1 MRCENKAAES
11 ASAQLCED
19 AEAETSATDVPSVA
33 IVSQSVSPGDA
44 GARHEDTHVFSEYE
58 LGVSYSPDTEEGS
71 VSKAVETK
79 PPAKRGM
86 DDATR
91 RIIFG
96 SSDES
101 DEPSPK
107 RRRSRSQDSG
117 ANSGVGSPIDTT
129 SQRGA
134 SASVGTSQEER
145 DRSVLRLAPEKK
157 AWLPPMSVMDRLSAA
172 TSDRYRTRLFDS
184 SRIHHLDPS
193 VKDYH
198 TENEFFI
205 DAFFKY
211 RWYSGNHKRD
221 GPSLLQA
228 WNAYIHN
235 LEDVGRDVCND
246 KLTKARDKF
255 EKRTPTGA
263 RYKLH
268 RLSKEVGLPCLFWG
282 DPCPC
287 CVNSSA
293 RAPKEAYLLT
303 SPWWRVRIS
312 SEMYEGIDNLK
323 SLYDRAGKT
332 FSSVPSAAQD
342 VPRRT
347 ARPDPVRRSSVGGG
361 APKYP
366 RTGDS
371 RATGRGNSSDV
382 RSHRGGSTA
391 AQPDSAGHRESPL
404 MEVEEE
410 ERRSPHYRGGA
421 CVPESFFNRVT
432 LALRGDLEH
441 ERDRRLQLA
450 DTVLKHRAEFAFA
463 QLENERALTSL
474 RDELRVARG
483 IVDRSRAE
491 ITALQTL
498 VDAHHREHKALCEM
512 LERKGVLHRKKQ
524 RTDGTA

>member
-1 MRCENKAAES
+1 MRCASKAGES
-11 ASAQLCED
+11 SSARLCAD
-19 AEAETSATDVPSVA
+19 AEAETTSTDVTSVA
-33 IVSQSVSPGDA
+33 EATQPVSPGDA

-71 VSKAVETK
+71 VSKSVETK
-79 PPAKRGM
+79 PPS
-86 DDATR
+86 T
-91 RIIFG
+91 
-96 SSDES
+96 
-101 DEPSPK
+101 
-107 RRRSRSQDSG
+107 
-117 ANSGVGSPIDTT
+117 
-129 SQRGA
+129 RGA

-157 AWLPPMSVMDRLSAA
+157 AWLPPMSVMDHLSVT

-205 DAFFKY
+205 DDFFKH

-235 LEDVGRDVCND
+235 LEDVGRDVWND

-268 RLSKEVGLPCLFWG
+268 RLSKEVGLPCRFWG

-287 CVNSSA
+287 CVNNSA
-293 RAPKEAYLLT
+293 RAPKEACIPD

-332 FSSVPSAAQD
+332 FSGGPSAAQD

-347 ARPDPVRRSSVGGG
+347 AQPDPVRRSSVGSG
-361 APKYP
+361 APKNP

-382 RSHRGGSTA
+382 LSHRGGSTA
-391 AQPDSAGHRESPL
+391 AQPDSSGHRESPL

-410 ERRSPHYRGGA
+410 GKRSPNYRGGA
-421 CVPESFFNRVT
+421 CVPESFFDRAT
-432 LALRGDLEH
+432 LSLRGDLEH

-450 DTVLKHRAEFAFA
+450 DTVLKHRAEFSFA

-483 IVDRSRAE
+483 EVDRSRAE

-498 VDAHHREHKALCEM
+498 VDGHHREHKALCEM
-512 LERKGVLHRKKQ
+512 LERKGVLHRKKK

>member
-1 MRCENKAAES
+1 MRCASKAAES
-11 ASAQLCED
+11 ASARLCAD
-19 AEAETSATDVPSVA
+19 AEAETTATDIPSVA
-33 IVSQSVSPGDA
+33 ESTQPVSPGDA
-44 GARHEDTHVFSEYE
+44 GAGHEDTRVFTEYE
-58 LGVSYSPDTEEGS
+58 LGVSYSPDTDDGS
-71 VSKAVETK
+71 VSTAIESK

-86 DDATR
+86 DDALR
-91 RIIFG
+91 RSIFG

-101 DEPSPK
+101 DEPSPNE
-107 RRRSRSQDSG
+107 G
-117 ANSGVGSPIDTT
+117 A
-129 SQRGA
+129 RGRETRA
-134 SASVGTSQEER
+134 LIVEER
-145 DRSVLRLAPEKK
+145 DRNVLRLAPEKK
-157 AWLPPMSVMDRLSAA
+157 AWMPPKSVMDHLSAT

-193 VKDYH
+193 AKDYRAEH
-198 TENEFFI
+198 EFFI
-205 DAFFKY
+205 DAFFRH

-235 LEDVGRDVCND
+235 LEDVGRDAWND
-246 KLTKARDKF
+246 KLIKARDKF

-268 RLSKEVGLPCLFWG
+268 RLSREKGLPCLSWG
-282 DPCPC
+282 DSCPC
-287 CVNSSA
+287 CVNNSA

-303 SPWWRVRIS
+303 SPWWRVRVS
-312 SEMYEGIDNLK
+312 TEMYEGIDNLK

-332 FSSVPSAAQD
+332 FSGGPSAAQD
-342 VPRRT
+342 VSRRT
-347 ARPDPVRRSSVGGG
+347 ARPDPVRQPSIGSG
-361 APKYP
+361 APKNP

-382 RSHRGGSTA
+382 RSRRGGSTA
-391 AQPDSAGHRESPL
+391 ALLDSAGHRESPL

-410 ERRSPHYRGGA
+410 ERRSPHDHVDR
-421 CVPESFFNRVT
+421 CVPESFFDRVT
-432 LALRGDLEH
+432 QGLRDDLEH
-441 ERDRRLQLA
+441 ERNRRLQMV
-450 DTVLKHRAEFAFA
+450 DTASKHRAEFAFA
-463 QLENERALTSL
+463 QLENERSLTSL

>member
-1 MRCENKAAES
+1 MRCASKAAES
-11 ASAQLCED
+11 ASARLCAD
-19 AEAETSATDVPSVA
+19 AEAETATTDVSSVA
-33 IVSQSVSPGDA
+33 EATQPVSLGDA
-44 GARHEDTHVFSEYE
+44 GAGHEDSRVFTEYE
-58 LGVSYSPDTEEGS
+58 LGVSYSPDTDDGP
-71 VSKAVETK
+71 VSTAIESK

-86 DDATR
+86 DDALR
-91 RIIFG
+91 RSIFG

-107 RRRSRSQDSG
+107 RRRSRSRDSG
-117 ANSGVGSPIDTT
+117 ANSGVGSPMDTT

-134 SASVGTSQEER
+134 STSVGTSQEER
-145 DRSVLRLAPEKK
+145 DVLRLAPEKK
-157 AWLPPMSVMDRLSAA
+157 AWMPPKSVMDHLSAT

-205 DAFFKY
+205 IAFFKH
-211 RWYSGNHKRD
+211 RWYSGNHKSD

-235 LEDVGRDVCND
+235 LEDVGRDVWNG
-246 KLTKARDKF
+246 KLIKARDKF

-268 RLSKEVGLPCLFWG
+268 RLSREKGLPCLSWG
-282 DPCPC
+282 DSCPC
-287 CVNSSA
+287 CVNNSA

-303 SPWWRVRIS
+303 IPWWRVRVS
-312 SEMYEGIDNLK
+312 TEMYEGIDK
-323 SLYDRAGKT
+323 
-332 FSSVPSAAQD
+332 
-342 VPRRT
+342 
-347 ARPDPVRRSSVGGG
+347 RPCREDFLRRSFCGTGCAASYCSTRPTAPPDKITRPTSVHV
-361 APKYP
+361 AV
-366 RTGDS
+366 
-371 RATGRGNSSDV
+371 AQQLLNS
-382 RSHRGGSTA
+382 
-391 AQPDSAGHRESPL
+391 DSAGHRESPL

-410 ERRSPHYRGGA
+410 ERRSPHDHVDR
-421 CVPESFFNRVT
+421 CVPESFFDRVT
-432 LALRGDLEH
+432 QGLRNDIER

-450 DTVLKHRAEFAFA
+450 DNVLKHRAEFAFA
-463 QLENERALTSL
+463 QLENERSLTSL

-483 IVDRSRAE
+483 IVDRSRDE
-491 ITALQTL
+491 IAALQTL
-498 VDAHHREHKALCEM
+498 VDAHHRKHKALCKM

>member
-1 MRCENKAAES
+1 MRCASKAAES
-11 ASAQLCED
+11 ASARLCAD
-19 AEAETSATDVPSVA
+19 AEAETTATDVPSVA
-33 IVSQSVSPGDA
+33 EATQPVSLGDA
-44 GARHEDTHVFSEYE
+44 GAGHEDTHVFTEYE

-71 VSKAVETK
+71 VSTVIESK

-91 RIIFG
+91 RSICG

-101 DEPSPK
+101 DKPSPK

-134 SASVGTSQEER
+134 STSVGTSQEER
-145 DRSVLRLAPEKK
+145 DRNVLRLAPEKK
-157 AWLPPMSVMDRLSAA
+157 AWMPPKSVMDHLSAT

-193 VKDYH
+193 AKNYRA
-198 TENEFFI
+198 ENEFSI
-205 DAFFKY
+205 DAFFRH

-228 WNAYIHN
+228 WNAYIHV
-235 LEDVGRDVCND
+235 LEDVGRDAWND
-246 KLTKARDKF
+246 KLIKARDKF

-268 RLSKEVGLPCLFWG
+268 RLSREKGLPCLSWG
-282 DPCPC
+282 D
-287 CVNSSA
+287 
-293 RAPKEAYLLT
+293 
-303 SPWWRVRIS
+303 

-332 FSSVPSAAQD
+332 FSSGPSAAQD

-347 ARPDPVRRSSVGGG
+347 AQPDPVRQSSVGSG

-371 RATGRGNSSDV
+371 RATGREKSSDV
-382 RSHRGGSTA
+382 RSRRGGSTA
-391 AQPDSAGHRESPL
+391 AQLDSAVHRESPL
-404 MEVEEE
+404 MEVDEEG
-410 ERRSPHYRGGA
+410 RRSPHDRGDA
-421 CVPESFFNRVT
+421 CVPESFFDRVT
-432 LALRGDLEH
+432 QGLRGDLEH
-441 ERDRRLQLA
+441 ERDKRLQMA
-450 DTVLKHRAEFAFA
+450 DAVLKHRAEFVFA
-463 QLENERALTSL
+463 QLENERSLTSL

-483 IVDRSRAE
+483 IVDRSRDE

-498 VDAHHREHKALCEM
+498 VDAHHREHKAL
-512 LERKGVLHRKKQ
+512 
-524 RTDGTA
+524 